1 MLQIFLYTLSNLF
14 DSTHFIELTC
24 WCINDNLSI
33 VDWFNTVLLF
43 VKDLYLILQDVN
55 FF

>member
-14 DSTHFIELTC
+14 DSTHFIELTY